1 MISSYGQHY
10 NSDNVVVTTW
20 MSGKT
25 GVYGYTNVRGKW
37 CCHDLESLQLEQE
50 RKEMVF

>member
-10 NSDNVVVTTW
+10 NSDNIVTTR
-20 MSGKT
+20 MSGKR
-25 GVYGYTNVRGKW
+25 GAYGYTNVRGKW
-37 CCHDLESLQLEQE
+37 CCDDLESLQLEQE